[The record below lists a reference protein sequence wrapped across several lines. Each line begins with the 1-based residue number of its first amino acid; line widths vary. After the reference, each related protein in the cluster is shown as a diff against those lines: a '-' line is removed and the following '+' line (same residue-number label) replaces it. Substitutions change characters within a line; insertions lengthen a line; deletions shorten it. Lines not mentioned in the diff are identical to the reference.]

1 MRYSSLLV
9 LLFLVSYASAQKNVI
24 DKIIAV
30 VGEEIVLKSDIEN
43 QFLHEQSQGLVSSSS
58 DSRTRILENLL
69 VQKLL
74 VAQAKI
80 DSITVTDTEVE
91 NALNSQLEQYVQHIG
106 SRERLETYF
115 GKSYEDIKN
124 EMRNPLREQ
133 MITQRM
139 QAKIVE
145 NVRVTP
151 SEVRYFYRKFNKDSL
166 PEVPDKYEIQQ
177 IVVKPKISDTEKE
190 RIRNRLREFREEI
203 LSGKQ
208 TFNTLAV
215 LYSEDPGSAA
225 KGGELGYQTKSAL
238 APEFAEAAFSLKP
251 GKVSKIV
258 ETEFGFHILQYI
270 DRQGDKVNVRHIL
283 LRPRI
288 SDEERQEA
296 IQHLDTIASYIHE
309 GKATFEEAAYYFSM
323 DKKTRNNG
331 GLIFNEEDADS
342 KLPRASI
349 EGEMARQVNQLK
361 VGEII
366 RSFPR
371 PDPST
376 GEEYKIIKIKT
387 YYPSHTANLDD
398 DWISFE
404 NGLKNKKQQEVLD
417 KWIKEKQANTYI
429 HIDEDYKDSKFHY
442 DGWFK

>member
-1 MRYSSLLV
+1 MRYLSLLV
-9 LLFLVSYASAQKNVI
+9 LLFLASYASAQKNVI

-43 QFLHEQSQGLVSSSS
+43 QFLHEQSQGLVNSSS

-124 EMRNPLREQ
+124 EMRTPLREQ

-139 QAKIVE
+139 QSKIVD

-151 SEVRYFYRKFNKDSL
+151 SEVRYFYRKFNTDSL

-177 IVVKPKISDTEKE
+177 IVIKPRISDTEKE
-190 RIRNRLREFREEI
+190 RIRNRLRDFRDEI
-203 LSGKQ
+203 LAGKQ

-238 APEFAEAAFSLKP
+238 APAFAEAAFSLKP
-251 GKVSKIV
+251 GRVSKIV

-296 IQHLDTIASYIHE
+296 IQHLDSVLTYIHNGE
-309 GKATFEEAAYYFSM
+309 ATFEEAAAYFSM

-331 GLIFNEEDADS
+331 GLIFNEEDDDS
-342 KLPRASI
+342 KLPRETI
-349 EGEMARQVNQLK
+349 EGEMARQVNKLK
-361 VGEII
+361 VGEISSPFLDQT
-366 RSFPR
+366 R
-371 PDPST
+371 T
-376 GEEYKIIKIKT
+376 GEEYKVIKIKA

-404 NGLKNKKQQEVLD
+404 NGLKSKKQQEVLD

-429 HIDEDYKDSKFHY
+429 HIDEDYKNSKFHY

>member
-1 MRYSSLLV
+1 MRYLSLLV

-166 PEVPDKYEIQQ
+166 PEIPDKYEIQQ

-361 VGEII
+361 VGEISAPFLDLT
-366 RSFPR
+366 R
-371 PDPST
+371 T

>member
-1 MRYSSLLV
+1 MRYLSLLV
-9 LLFLVSYASAQKNVI
+9 LLFLASYASAQKNVI

-43 QFLHEQSQGLVSSSS
+43 QFLHEQSQGLVNSST

-80 DSITVTDTEVE
+80 DSIEVTDTEVE
-91 NALNSQLEQYVQHIG
+91 NALNSNWSNTCNISVPGNVWKPTSENHTRT
-106 SRERLETYF
+106 SRTKCVTRF
-115 GKSYEDIKN
+115 G
-124 EMRNPLREQ
+124 PQ

-139 QAKIVE
+139 QSKIVE

-177 IVVKPKISDTEKE
+177 IVIKPRISDTEKE
-190 RIRNRLREFREEI
+190 RIRNRLRDFREEI
-203 LSGKQ
+203 LAGKQ

-238 APEFAEAAFSLKP
+238 APAFAEAAFSLKP
-251 GKVSKIV
+251 GRVSKIV

-296 IQHLDTIASYIHE
+296 IQHLDTVLTYIHDGE
-309 GKATFEEAAYYFSM
+309 ATFEEAAAYFSM

-342 KLPRASI
+342 KLPRETI
-349 EGEMARQVNQLK
+349 EGEMARQVNKLK
-361 VGEII
+361 VGEISSPFLDQT
-366 RSFPR
+366 R
-371 PDPST
+371 T
-376 GEEYKIIKIKT
+376 GEEYKVIKIKA

-404 NGLKNKKQQEVLD
+404 NGLKSKKQQEVLD

-429 HIDEDYKDSKFHY
+429 HIDEDYKNSKFHY

>member
-1 MRYSSLLV
+1 MRYLSLLV
-9 LLFLVSYASAQKNVI
+9 LLFLASYASAQKNVI

-43 QFLHEQSQGLVSSSS
+43 QFLHEQSQGLVNSST

-80 DSITVTDTEVE
+80 DSIEVTDTEVE

-133 MITQRM
+133 IITQRM
-139 QAKIVE
+139 QSKIVE

-177 IVVKPKISDTEKE
+177 IVIKPRISDTEKE
-190 RIRNRLREFREEI
+190 RIRNRLRDFREEI
-203 LSGKQ
+203 LAGKQ

-238 APEFAEAAFSLKP
+238 AP
-251 GKVSKIV
+251 
-258 ETEFGFHILQYI
+258 
-270 DRQGDKVNVRHIL
+270 DRKSVV
-283 LRPRI
+283 
-288 SDEERQEA
+288 
-296 IQHLDTIASYIHE
+296 
-309 GKATFEEAAYYFSM
+309 
-323 DKKTRNNG
+323 
-331 GLIFNEEDADS
+331 
-342 KLPRASI
+342 
-349 EGEMARQVNQLK
+349 
-361 VGEII
+361 
-366 RSFPR
+366 
-371 PDPST
+371 
-376 GEEYKIIKIKT
+376 
-387 YYPSHTANLDD
+387 
-398 DWISFE
+398 
-404 NGLKNKKQQEVLD
+404 
-417 KWIKEKQANTYI
+417 
-429 HIDEDYKDSKFHY
+429 
-442 DGWFK
+442 

>member
-1 MRYSSLLV
+1 MRYLSLLV
-9 LLFLVSYASAQKNVI
+9 LLFLASYASAQKNVI

-43 QFLHEQSQGLVSSSS
+43 QFLHEQSQGLVNSSA

-133 MITQRM
+133 MITQHM
-139 QAKIVE
+139 QSKIVG

-177 IVVKPKISDTEKE
+177 IVIKPRISDTEKE
-190 RIRNRLREFREEI
+190 RIRNRLRDFREEI
-203 LSGKQ
+203 LAGKQ

-238 APEFAEAAFSLKP
+238 APAFAEAAFSLKP
-251 GKVSKIV
+251 GRVSKIV

-296 IQHLDTIASYIHE
+296 IQHLDTVLTYIHD
-309 GKATFEEAAYYFSM
+309 GKATFEEAAAYFSM

-331 GLIFNEEDADS
+331 GLIYHEEDADS
-342 KLPRASI
+342 KLPRETI
-349 EGEMARQVNQLK
+349 EGEMARQVNKLK
-361 VGEII
+361 VGEISSPFLDQT
-366 RSFPR
+366 R
-371 PDPST
+371 T
-376 GEEYKIIKIKT
+376 GEEYKVIKIKA

-404 NGLKNKKQQEVLD
+404 NGLKSKKQQEVLD

-429 HIDEDYKDSKFHY
+429 HIDEDYKNSKFHY

>member
-1 MRYSSLLV
+1 MRYLSLLV
-9 LLFLVSYASAQKNVI
+9 LLFLASYASAQKNVI

-43 QFLHEQSQGLVSSSS
+43 QFLHEQSQGLVNSST

-80 DSITVTDTEVE
+80 DSIEVTDTEVE

-133 MITQRM
+133 IITQRM
-139 QAKIVE
+139 QSKIVE

-177 IVVKPKISDTEKE
+177 IVIKPRISDTEKE
-190 RIRNRLREFREEI
+190 RIRNRLRDFREEI
-203 LSGKQ
+203 LAGKQ

-238 APEFAEAAFSLKP
+238 APAFAEAAFSLKP
-251 GKVSKIV
+251 GRVSKIV

-296 IQHLDTIASYIHE
+296 IQHLDTVLTYIHD
-309 GKATFEEAAYYFSM
+309 GKATFEEAAAYFSM

-342 KLPRASI
+342 KLPRATI
-349 EGEMARQVNQLK
+349 EGEMARQVNKLK
-361 VGEII
+361 VGEISSPFLDQT
-366 RSFPR
+366 R
-371 PDPST
+371 T
-376 GEEYKIIKIKT
+376 GEEYKVIKIKA

-404 NGLKNKKQQEVLD
+404 NGLKSKKQQEVLD

-429 HIDEDYKDSKFHY
+429 HIDEDYKNSKFHY

>member
-1 MRYSSLLV
+1 MRYLSLLV
-9 LLFLVSYASAQKNVI
+9 LLFLASYASAQKNVI

-43 QFLHEQSQGLVSSSS
+43 QFLHEQSQGLVNSSA

-80 DSITVTDTEVE
+80 DSIEVTDTEVE

-133 MITQRM
+133 MITQHM
-139 QAKIVE
+139 QSKIVG

-177 IVVKPKISDTEKE
+177 IVIKPRISDTEKE
-190 RIRNRLREFREEI
+190 RIRNRLRDFREEI
-203 LSGKQ
+203 LAGKQ

-238 APEFAEAAFSLKP
+238 APAFAEAAFSLKP
-251 GKVSKIV
+251 GRVSKIV

-296 IQHLDTIASYIHE
+296 IQHLDTVLTYIHD
-309 GKATFEEAAYYFSM
+309 GKATFEEAAAYFSM

-331 GLIFNEEDADS
+331 GLIFNED
-342 KLPRASI
+342 
-349 EGEMARQVNQLK
+349 NCLK
-361 VGEII
+361 AL
-366 RSFPR
+366 SSPL
-371 PDPST
+371 S
-376 GEEYKIIKIKT
+376 
-387 YYPSHTANLDD
+387 
-398 DWISFE
+398 
-404 NGLKNKKQQEVLD
+404 
-417 KWIKEKQANTYI
+417 
-429 HIDEDYKDSKFHY
+429 KDSLVSMIKPQARSIQQLFTRSL
-442 DGWFK
+442 DTFL